1 MMPSARTFFLALALT
16 LTATASSAKERRQ
29 SNASSLTSE
38 KAADVYTAICASSD
52 SAVGQ
57 ATVSADI
64 NNVTV
69 NVLSIQNQ
77 FDDIRATLAAID
89 EEHLD
94 PRQLA
99 PTWGVLAQNWTNLL
113 WGSRQLAS
121 NIIVYCNEL
130 TDVVLPLVANQSGIT
145 VDPPAAVSTLVDYLV
160 ESGPLDASSEA
171 LAVGFQTLSADVTD
185 FYKTYINFAEGQSVT
200 DNQMIVQLQM
210 DIASLRDDVT
220 KAQIEIAVL
229 GAAMGITFFLD
240 VGAILLMPEFTQVL
254 VAAGAAILGAE
265 AAPFEQA
272 KARITNDQD
281 DITED
286 NIQIAELKAQ
296 LGLIAA
302 AQTNLQL
309 VNTTAASV
317 GSQLNAFPIIWNA
330 VNADINKAA
339 DYIQMSINQTN
350 NTVIPLLWW
359 ATLNQVPQCIYGALT
374 EGLNNYTIGITDS
387 GLPPPTGTAS
397 TMPELA
403 IDVAEHHSRTMEI
416 IAGHVPGFVAE

>member
-1 MMPSARTFFLALALT
+1 MPSARTFLFALALT
-16 LTATASSAKERRQ
+16 LTATVSSATERRQ
-29 SNASSLTSE
+29 SNPSSLTNE
-38 KAADVYTAICASSD
+38 NAPDVYTAICASSD

-57 ATVSADI
+57 AAVSADI
-64 NNVTV
+64 DNVTV

-77 FDDIRATLAAID
+77 FDDIRTTLAAID
-89 EEHLD
+89 EEDLD

-99 PTWGVLAQNWTNLL
+99 PAWGVLAQNWTNLL

-145 VDPPAAVSTLVDYLV
+145 VDPPTAASTLVDYLA

-210 DIASLRDDVT
+210 DIASLRDDIT

-229 GAAMGITFFLD
+229 GAAMGITFFFD

-254 VAAGAAILGAE
+254 VAAGGAILSAE

-272 KARITNDQD
+272 KARITTDQD

-286 NIQIAELKAQ
+286 NIQIAELKAE

-317 GSQLNAFPIIWNA
+317 GSQLNAFTIIWNA
-330 VNADINKAA
+330 VNADINKAV

-350 NTVIPLLWW
+350 DTVIPLLWW
-359 ATLNQVPQCIYGALT
+359 TTLNQVPQCIYGALT

-387 GLPPPTGTAS
+387 GLPPPTSTAS
-397 TMPELA
+397 TMPALVMDA
-403 IDVAEHHSRTMEI
+403 AEHHSRTMEI
-416 IAGHVPGFVAE
+416 IAGHVPGFMAE